1 MGKSMFLVAALLAVA
16 AAYPLELEEVEAS
29 TEIYREPILIVKS
42 SSVNDP
48 EKGIYSYS
56 FEGANG
62 IILSAD
68 GQQKQ
73 IGEKEEEAGVV
84 SKGSYSYQMD
94 GMTYTVD
101 WVADENGFRA
111 SGEHLP
117 TPPPMPEHVVRLLA
131 DLKLAEEAR
140 AAEEA
145 KAAVE
150 ANVAVEGRSAGA
162 VEIAEGAKLAGDAE
176 ILLKA
181 KPVEVVNVVE
191 IAETAKLAGDAKL
204 VVEVKPVE
212 EAKLAGDAKI
222 VSEAKPIADI
232 KTE

>member
-1 MGKSMFLVAALLAVA
+1 MGVTPVSDLPSRSIISPALKMKSMFLVAALLAVA

-140 AAEEA
+140 AAE
-145 KAAVE
+145 
-150 ANVAVEGRSAGA
+150 
-162 VEIAEGAKLAGDAE
+162 GAKLAGDAE

-222 VSEAKPIADI
+222 VLEAKPIADI

>member
-1 MGKSMFLVAALLAVA
+1 MFLVAALLAVA

-101 WVADENGFRA
+101 WVA
-111 SGEHLP
+111 
-117 TPPPMPEHVVRLLA
+117 
-131 DLKLAEEAR
+131 
-140 AAEEA
+140 
-145 KAAVE
+145 
-150 ANVAVEGRSAGA
+150 
-162 VEIAEGAKLAGDAE
+162 EGAKLAGDAE
-176 ILLKA
+176 ILLKT
-181 KPVEVVNVVE
+181 KPV
-191 IAETAKLAGDAKL
+191 
-204 VVEVKPVE
+204 
-212 EAKLAGDAKI
+212 
-222 VSEAKPIADI
+222 
-232 KTE
+232 